1 MLDPNKHGIY
11 NKQEINMKDKILM
24 NLRTMIYFLL
34 LVYCG
39 FYMLT
44 TTTPVWFALVTMLA
58 FNLSD
63 ELDKW

>member
-1 MLDPNKHGIY
+1 
-11 NKQEINMKDKILM
+11 MKDKILN
-24 NLRTMIYFLL
+24 NLRTLIYFSL

-44 TTTPVWFALVTMLA
+44 TTSPVWFALVTMLA

>member
-1 MLDPNKHGIY
+1 
-11 NKQEINMKDKILM
+11 MKNKILM
-24 NLRTMIYFLL
+24 NLRLMVYVSL
-34 LVYCG
+34 LVYSG

-44 TTTPVWFALVTMLA
+44 TTSNVWFVLITMLA